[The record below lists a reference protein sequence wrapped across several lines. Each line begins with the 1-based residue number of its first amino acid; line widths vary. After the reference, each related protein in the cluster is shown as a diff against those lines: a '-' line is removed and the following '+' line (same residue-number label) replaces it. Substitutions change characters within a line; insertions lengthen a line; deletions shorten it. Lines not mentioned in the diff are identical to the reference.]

1 MTVELPYSLRGR
13 YRSIAIAWTIIIV
26 PPTLLNLGLIYG
38 LWYGTNIDRVLGRR
52 LALPERFLIPDPNL
66 QF

>member
-1 MTVELPYSLRGR
+1 MVAEISYSLDGR

-38 LWYGTNIDRVLGRR
+38 LWYGTNLDRVLGTFFPFS
-52 LALPERFLIPDPNL
+52 AKAIPL
-66 QF
+66 